1 MTDPNET
8 LPLVQ
13 AYKEID
19 QLKAELDGIKSRQET
34 DLTEQKRVV
43 AGLIQIASSLPSDED
58 VFHPKSV
65 ETAKDALALIDQLY
79 LSNMGYGYA
88 IEVLRRNMGL
98 DNTSHDFSECLETF
112 NNLKAELAKA
122 QELLREVMTWHSDAH
137 SSDYNGCDQ
146 DKCNWCERAS
156 RVGATEGKV

>member
-19 QLKAELDGIKSRQET
+19 R
-34 DLTEQKRVV
+34 
-43 AGLIQIASSLPSDED
+43 
-58 VFHPKSV
+58 
-65 ETAKDALALIDQLY
+65 
-79 LSNMGYGYA
+79 
-88 IEVLRRNMGL
+88 
-98 DNTSHDFSECLETF
+98 
-112 NNLKAELAKA
+112 LKAELAKA
-122 QELLREVMTWHSDAH
+122 QELLREVMTWHSDAD

-156 RVGATEGKV
+156 RVVATEGKV